1 MNLEKFKSLFNCL
14 CPSENCEKTNIQDF
28 LTDDLIKY
36 FKSEN
41 KKIRKSGGTLIQVDS
56 SEIENLKEQIRKLK
70 EQNIKNEKIIEQ
82 MQEDEKSKKRKLNDI
97 DEYTYINLLKV
108 FRTEDGKKY
117 GHPDEK
123 KRYEIDDD
131 FYKYDPLKTSFD
143 RNRESGKINYR
154 KYQEDFIVNWSASSQ
169 KLVLLY
175 YGVGSGKT
183 LVACNC
189 AEQFLDLNDNSI
201 CYLCMP
207 ASLVL
212 NTILEFFKFGIDPRR
227 KNSEG
232 KYVYNFVSYQ
242 QMIRTKIDFAP
253 NSLLILDEAHNLRNV
268 ISVEDKKK
276 VSTSKYESTGYFKYQ
291 GNVLGKK
298 LLENSS
304 KFSRC
309 LFMSGTFF
317 VNSSKDL
324 EALISIGYNKIPM
337 YEYLKEQVSIIES
350 DTQMF
355 SQYYSGLISFY
366 RIEKDNENFPRVNYQ
381 IELLRDPSYPELPIF
396 KEDPYYVI
404 SRNFGNEIKIKWII
418 DFLKEKKEEKTLIYT
433 QFLESANNLSEI
445 LNSKGISNQII
456 SGKLSQSEK
465 MDIVNLYNTNKIK
478 CIIFTLSIKEGI
490 SFLETN
496 NFIVF
501 QPYWNYALMEQII
514 ARAIRLTSHKKKQK
528 SLVNVYLLVAFAEKY
543 ENKILLNTFKNQIE
557 NIMNDDIKSFDKE
570 KLKIDDLNSI
580 RSRDIYIYSKVF
592 NKQNEINDFEK
603 RVLSLKRFDDI
614 NNVENNEFT
623 KIFNN
628 SILEYEQKKGKPPTQ
643 KEKIMLKTNLYKSFY
658 DDELNKI
665 QNFFKTDK
673 LYKSVDEIQESK
685 DSKKYKKIYD
695 SLKKIGEKSENDDG
709 NRKIIQELLKN
720 KSFDLSYIFNFF
732 GIDKT
737 VIVEQQAFFTPPSQS
752 KKLIEYS
759 KISDD
764 NRQNIYIL
772 EPTCGIGNLISELFQ
787 LKNKDNFLI
796 DANEYNTIYYT
807 ITDEIYKNVDNVKV
821 YNMEFI
827 NSYISKYNYDYII
840 MNPPYVL
847 KDMQIKVFKKIANPN
862 DKRKKNF
869 GYIFYNR
876 TVYDFIFVSK
886 CFNMLNLNGKIC
898 AIIRDINS
906 IGENESLKK
915 FLGILK
921 NIKHDIYPVENFKV
935 TDKRKTTKIQE
946 TSVKMI
952 YIIME
957 KTEQTQ
963 YIDIYD
969 IMNIYI

>member
-1 MNLEKFKSLFNCL
+1 MNREQFLCLFNCL
-14 CPSENCEKTNIQDF
+14 CPYGDCEKTDIQDF
-28 LTDDLIKY
+28 LTPDIIKY
-36 FKSEN
+36 FKSES
-41 KKIRKSGGTLIQVDS
+41 KKIRKSGGALIQIDE
-56 SEIENLKEQIRKLK
+56 SEVEKLKEQIKNLQ
-70 EQNIKNEKIIEQ
+70 EQNTKNEKIIE
-82 MQEDEKSKKRKLNDI
+82 ELKERDTKKRKLSDI
-97 DEYTYINLLKV
+97 DDYTYINLLKV

-117 GHPDEK
+117 GHPNEK
-123 KRYEIDDD
+123 KRGEIDDN

-143 RNRESGKINYR
+143 RNRETGKVHYR
-154 KYQEDFIVNWSASSQ
+154 KYQEDFIVNWSSSSQ

-183 LVACNC
+183 LVACSC

-242 QMIRTKIDFAP
+242 QMLRTKIDFAQ
-253 NSLLILDEAHNLRNV
+253 NSLLIVDEAHNLRNV
-268 ISVEDKKK
+268 ISVEDKKR
-276 VSTSKYESTGYFKYQ
+276 VSTMKYVSTGYFKYQ

-324 EALISIGYNKIPM
+324 EAIISIGYSKIPM
-337 YEYLKEQVSIIES
+337 YDYLTEQINLIEN
-350 DTQMF
+350 DPQMF

-366 RIEKDNENFPRVNYQ
+366 RIGKDNENFPNVNYK
-381 IELLRDPSYPELPIF
+381 IELLRDVSYPDLIGF
-396 KEDPYYVI
+396 KEDPYYVV
-404 SRNFGNEIKIKWII
+404 SRNFGNDIKIKWVI
-418 DFLKEKKEEKTLIYT
+418 DFLKDKKEDKTLIYT
-433 QFLESANNLSEI
+433 QFLESANKLSEI
-445 LNSKGISNQII
+445 LNNEGIKNQII

-465 MDIVNLYNTNKIK
+465 MDIVNLYNTNQIK

-514 ARAIRLTSHKKKQK
+514 ARAIRLTSHKEKKQ
-528 SLVNVYLLVAFAEKY
+528 SIVNVYLLVAFPEKH
-543 ENKILLNTFKNQIE
+543 ENKSLLDDFKNQIE
-557 NIMNDDIKSFDKE
+557 NIMNDDIKTFDKE
-570 KLKIDDLNSI
+570 KINLKDLSFL
-580 RSRDIYIYSKVF
+580 RSRDIDIYSKVF
-592 NKQNEINDFEK
+592 SKQTEINDFEK

-614 NNVENNEFT
+614 NNVENNDFT

-628 SILEYEQKKGKPPTQ
+628 SILEYEQEKGKPPSQ
-643 KEKIMLKTNLYKSFY
+643 KEKSTMKINLYKSFY
-658 DDELNKI
+658 GGELNKI
-665 QNFFKTDK
+665 QELFKTEK

-695 SLKKIGEKSENDDG
+695 SLKTGETSEGENS
-709 NRKIIQELLKN
+709 NRKIIQKVLEDK
-720 KSFDLSYIFNFF
+720 KFDLSDIFKIF

-737 VIVEQQAFFTPPSQS
+737 KIVELQAFFTPPNQS
-752 KKLIEYS
+752 KKLMEYLN
-759 KISDD
+759 ISADA
-764 NRQNIYIL
+764 RQSIYIL

-787 LKNKDNFLI
+787 LPNKDNFLI
-796 DANEYNTIYYT
+796 DANEYNSIFYT
-807 ITDEIYKNVDNVKV
+807 VTDEIYKNVDNVKV

-827 NSYISKYNYDYII
+827 NTYVSKYNYDYII
-840 MNPPYVL
+840 MNPPFVL
-847 KDMQIKVFKKIANPN
+847 EDMEIKVFQKIPDPN
-862 DKRKKNF
+862 DKRKKKL
-869 GYIFYNR
+869 GTVFYTR
-876 TVYDFIFVSK
+876 TIYDFIFVCK
-886 CFNMLNLNGKIC
+886 CFNMLNLNGKIG
-898 AIIRDINS
+898 AIIRDIKS
-906 IGENESLKK
+906 IGTTESLTK
-915 FLGILK
+915 FLEILK

-935 TDKRKTTKIQE
+935 SDKSKTAKIQE

-957 KTEQTQ
+957 KTEQEQ
-963 YIDIYD
+963 YIDIYS
-969 IMNIYI
+969 IMGIDSP